1 MDEIVSDSE
10 AGGNNT
16 AVLWVIWQ
24 MSLERAWRE
33 RTGDNAV
40 TCDVIECAV
49 GDAPASRALYII
61 YSA

>member
-40 TCDVIECAV
+40 TCEVLAV
-49 GDAPASRALYII
+49 YYKHLTLPTKRGG
-61 YSA
+61 